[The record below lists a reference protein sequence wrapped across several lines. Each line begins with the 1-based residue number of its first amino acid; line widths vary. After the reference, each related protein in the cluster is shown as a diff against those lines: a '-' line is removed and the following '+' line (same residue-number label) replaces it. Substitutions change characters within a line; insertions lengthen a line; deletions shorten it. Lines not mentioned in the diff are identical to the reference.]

1 MLTDF
6 GAARALEE
14 EETFTSIYGT
24 EEYLVIIDFRSSIFS
39 KLNNI
44 YVKMLFLIL
53 LKIELIFFFLF
64 NLKL

>member
-24 EEYLVIIDFRSSIFS
+24 EEYLVIIDFRRSIFS
-39 KLNNI
+39 FPESEIN
-44 YVKMLFLIL
+44 FT
-53 LKIELIFFFLF
+53 LKFSFLF
-64 NLKL
+64 S

>member
-24 EEYLVIIDFRSSIFS
+24 EEYLVILDSFVGRFFHFR
-39 KLNNI
+39 KA
-44 YVKMLFLIL
+44 K
-53 LKIELIFFFLF
+53 
-64 NLKL
+64 